1 MPKKLSEKQKTEI
14 LELFREGIEPKD
26 IAIKYNFANSTIV
39 RQLKILLGNDTYLKL
54 KENQLSSNS
63 STKEKF
69 ITDREEVDNNQ
80 FFEVIPLI
88 EGVELNTQKDL
99 TSLSIQ
105 NFNFPEIVY
114 MIVDNKI
121 ELETKLLKEFP
132 DWSFLSQDEQDR
144 KTIQIYF
151 DLKNAKRI
159 CNKDQKVIKI
169 PNTEVFKIV
178 APILKSR
185 GISRIVSEDKLIAL

>member
-159 CNKDQKVIKI
+159 CNKDQKVIKV

>member
-63 STKEKF
+63 SSKEKF

-159 CNKDQKVIKI
+159 CNKDQKVIKV